1 MTMHIRFTRAG
12 YALAAGVAAT
22 AMLGL
27 SAVAVASTSALAATN
42 ACGHKCI
49 DLSFKVPG
57 RHAILGVHSGYNVY
71 NNTVR
76 LLQGSN
82 GAYKEDFSPQRLS
95 RVSPLY
101 CTKSGQA
108 QPGSVFSSNQC
119 ALMKNAGLLH
129 DTTYQLAFN
138 PNNGGPGNLCIGAWN
153 NDRPWN
159 ERMRLVNC
167 GVAADTVL
175 IVATKLPG
183 GRIAA
188 PGYYWLVN
196 GASNNF
202 SNPVVATSAGYFPSD
217 VYWQQVSF
225 NGLKGIDTQE
235 VTGRYGPF

>member
-1 MTMHIRFTRAG
+1 MHIRFTRAG

-57 RHAILGVHSGYNVY
+57 RSGILAAHSGYNLY
-71 NNTVR
+71 NNSIR

-95 RVSPLY
+95 KVSPLY
-101 CTKSGQA
+101 CTKYGQA
-108 QPGSVFSSNQC
+108 QPGSVFTSNQC
-119 ALMKNAGLLH
+119 ALMKNAKLLY

-138 PNNGGPGNLCIGAWN
+138 PNNGGPENLCIGAWN
-153 NDRPWN
+153 NNSPIN
-159 ERMRLVNC
+159 ARMRLVTC
-167 GVAADTVL
+167 GNSADTVL
-175 IVATKLPG
+175 IVANRLPG
-183 GRIAA
+183 GKIAA
-188 PGYYWLVN
+188 KGYYWLIN
-196 GASNNF
+196 GASSNF

-217 VYWQQVSF
+217 VRWEPVSF
-225 NGLKGIDTQE
+225 NGMRGIDTQE
-235 VTGRYGPF
+235 VTGKYGPF

>member
-1 MTMHIRFTRAG
+1 MHIRFTRAG

-49 DLSFKVPG
+49 DVSFKVPG
-57 RHAILGVHSGYNVY
+57 RHAILAVHSGYNSY
-71 NNTVR
+71 NNTIR

-95 RVSPLY
+95 KVSPLY

-108 QPGSVFSSNQC
+108 QLGSVFTSNQC
-119 ALMKNAGLLH
+119 ALMKNAGLLY

-138 PNNGGPGNLCIGAWN
+138 PNNGGPGNLCVGAWN
-153 NDRPWN
+153 NYSPIN
-159 ERMRLVNC
+159 ERARLVTC

-175 IVATKLPG
+175 ILANRLPG
-183 GRIAA
+183 GRITAK
-188 PGYYWLVN
+188 GYYWVIN
-196 GASNNF
+196 GGSSNF

-217 VYWQQVSF
+217 VYWQPVAF

-235 VTGRYGPF
+235 VTGKPGPF

>member
-1 MTMHIRFTRAG
+1 MQIRFTRAG

-27 SAVAVASTSALAATN
+27 STVAVASTSALAATS
-42 ACGHKCI
+42 ACNYHCI

-57 RHAILGVHSGYNVY
+57 KAAILAAHSGLNIY
-71 NNTVR
+71 NNSIR

-82 GAYKEDFSPQRLS
+82 GAAKEDFSPQRLS
-95 RVSPLY
+95 KVSPLY

-108 QPGSVFSSNQC
+108 QPGSLFTSNQC
-119 ALMKNAGLLH
+119 ALMKNAGLLY

-153 NDRPWN
+153 NNSPINARV
-159 ERMRLVNC
+159 RLVTC
-167 GVAADTVL
+167 GYAADTVL
-175 IVATKLPG
+175 ILANRLPG
-183 GRIAA
+183 GRITAK
-188 PGYYWLVN
+188 GYYWVIN
-196 GASNNF
+196 GASSNF

-217 VYWQQVSF
+217 VRWQPVAF

-235 VTGRYGPF
+235 VTGRPGPF

>member
-1 MTMHIRFTRAG
+1 MHIRFTRAG

-42 ACGHKCI
+42 ACGKHCV
-49 DLSFKVPG
+49 DLNFKVPG
-57 RHAILGVHSGYNVY
+57 KAAILAAHSGLNLY
-71 NNTVR
+71 NNSVR

-82 GAYKEDFSPQRLS
+82 GAAKEDFTPQRLS
-95 RVSPLY
+95 KVSPLY
-101 CTKSGQA
+101 CTKHGQA

-119 ALMKNAGLLH
+119 ALMKNAGLLY

-138 PNNGGPGNLCIGAWN
+138 PDNGGPGNLCIGAWN
-153 NDRPWN
+153 NNRPTN
-159 ERMRLVNC
+159 ERMRLVTC
-167 GVAADTVL
+167 GDWADTVL

-183 GRIAA
+183 GRITA
-188 PGYYWLVN
+188 PGYYWLIN
-196 GASNNF
+196 GASSNF

-217 VYWQQVSF
+217 VRWQPVVF

-235 VTGRYGPF
+235 VRGKTGPF

>member
-1 MTMHIRFTRAG
+1 MHIRFTRAG

-22 AMLGL
+22 AMVGL
-27 SAVAVASTSALAATN
+27 SAFAVASTSALAATN

-57 RHAILGVHSGYNVY
+57 KAAILAVHSGFNIY
-71 NNTVR
+71 NNSIR

-95 RVSPLY
+95 KVSPLY
-101 CTKSGQA
+101 CTKTGQA
-108 QPGSVFSSNQC
+108 QPGSVFTSNQC
-119 ALMKNAGLLH
+119 ALMKNAGLLY

-153 NDRPWN
+153 NNSPIN
-159 ERMRLVNC
+159 ARMRLVTC
-167 GVAADTVL
+167 GMSADTVL
-175 IVATKLPG
+175 IVANRLPG

-188 PGYYWLVN
+188 KNYYWLIN
-196 GASNNF
+196 GASSNF

-217 VYWQQVSF
+217 VRWQPVAF

-235 VTGRYGPF
+235 VTGKYGPF